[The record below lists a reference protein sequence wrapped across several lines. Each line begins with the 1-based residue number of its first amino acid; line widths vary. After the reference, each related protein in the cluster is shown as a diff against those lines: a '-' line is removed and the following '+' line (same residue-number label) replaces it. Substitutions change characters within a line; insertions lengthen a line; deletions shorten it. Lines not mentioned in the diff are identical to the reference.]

1 MGAIGFDTNAMVEAI
16 VESASTASEKAV
28 EKLLDVYANTQV
40 AQNEFVKTLSSLTKD
55 LPKPFVVIIDE
66 LDRCRPSFAL
76 EFLERIKHLFAAE
89 NVVFVLFWNANSI
102 CESVRHSYGQG
113 TNAELYLSKFVAYS
127 VPIPVNLTSKNA
139 RRSRHEKFIR
149 SDMAR
154 VFGPNVPANASGFLD
169 SVAEFANYFDASLR
183 DMEKV
188 VRHRKRI
195 DQGSKF
201 SEMDFAYVAL
211 LKVRSESSLARL
223 LAKDRSLFLS
233 EAERFAGADIPR
245 SRTHAKVMFL
255 VFTFLADET
264 SFRDAF
270 ANHPAKSLTQ
280 KQLAV

>member
-1 MGAIGFDTNAMVEAI
+1 
-16 VESASTASEKAV
+16 
-28 EKLLDVYANTQV
+28 
-40 AQNEFVKTLSSLTKD
+40 
-55 LPKPFVVIIDE
+55 
-66 LDRCRPSFAL
+66 
-76 EFLERIKHLFAAE
+76 
-89 NVVFVLFWNANSI
+89 
-102 CESVRHSYGQG
+102 
-113 TNAELYLSKFVAYS
+113 
-127 VPIPVNLTSKNA
+127 
-139 RRSRHEKFIR
+139 
-149 SDMAR
+149 MAR

-169 SVAEFANYFDASLR
+169 SGAEFADYFDASLR

-211 LKVRSESSLARL
+211 LKVRSESSFARL

-233 EAERFAGADIPR
+233 EAERFAGADIPG

-280 KQLAV
+280 KQLAVQAEIHASGSMNRHEWLFQAAELLNDVLTSPR

>member
-113 TNAELYLSKFVAYS
+113 TNAEL
-127 VPIPVNLTSKNA
+127 
-139 RRSRHEKFIR
+139 
-149 SDMAR
+149 
-154 VFGPNVPANASGFLD
+154 
-169 SVAEFANYFDASLR
+169 
-183 DMEKV
+183 
-188 VRHRKRI
+188 
-195 DQGSKF
+195 
-201 SEMDFAYVAL
+201 
-211 LKVRSESSLARL
+211 
-223 LAKDRSLFLS
+223 
-233 EAERFAGADIPR
+233 
-245 SRTHAKVMFL
+245 
-255 VFTFLADET
+255 
-264 SFRDAF
+264 
-270 ANHPAKSLTQ
+270 
-280 KQLAV
+280 